1 MGGPH
6 PTEARSASAEHQV
19 VIGSRYCKSAWL
31 VSRGVND
38 GLSGLFGRF
47 AARAHHEGY
56 FNVSIFAYLGGRGI
70 DLDRLLFRLLLP
82 HCVRGK
88 GCHDPDVPA
97 RRLQRP
103 VRGEAAEAV
112 PTALQGGQMRQRRSG
127 FTGRLW
133 PGGATDPEV
142 PGWRRPRRL

>member
-1 MGGPH
+1 MGPMGGPH

-38 GLSGLFGRF
+38 ALSGLFGRL

-70 DLDRLLFRLLLP
+70 DLDRRRKVMVKRQSRGDLP
-82 HCVRGK
+82 GWIACSSGFSSLTV
-88 GCHDPDVPA
+88 
-97 RRLQRP
+97 
-103 VRGEAAEAV
+103 AEARAA
-112 PTALQGGQMRQRRSG
+112 TTLTCRQDFFSG
-127 FTGRLW
+127 
-133 PGGATDPEV
+133 PVVA
-142 PGWRRPRRL
+142 RPRKPCRLRCRGVE